1 MKKHLIFEKLK
12 VIQIWLG
19 QNFYLLGQFLDFF
32 CKISTPGWP
41 KKIKPGRV
49 VEDFVNLMDLAP
61 TFCEAGQIKVPEC
74 MVAKSILPLLT
85 SDIQHGQI
93 EEDRNFVVMGRER
106 HGK

>member
-1 MKKHLIFEKLK
+1 MGIF
-12 VIQIWLG
+12 G
-19 QNFYLLGQFLDFF
+19 PFF